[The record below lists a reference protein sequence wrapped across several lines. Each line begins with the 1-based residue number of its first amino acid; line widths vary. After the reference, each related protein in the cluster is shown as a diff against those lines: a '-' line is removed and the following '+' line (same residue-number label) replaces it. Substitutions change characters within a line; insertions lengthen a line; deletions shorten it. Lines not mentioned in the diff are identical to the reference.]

1 MKSITE
7 NTTISITALSLL
19 AGGIIWL
26 STLYSDVKVQGSQ
39 INKLEINQADMAKD
53 LKELLENTY
62 QIKAELNKINK

>member
-19 AGGIIWL
+19 AGGVIWL
-26 STLYSDVKVQGSQ
+26 STLYSDVKVQGNQ
-39 INKLEINQADMAKD
+39 ITKLDLEQAEMKKDIKEI
-53 LKELLENTY
+53 LENTY